1 MLLSSGAFT
10 YFWRPPP
17 ETKAGDVPSTEDSGV
32 EHFGLGRVAGAAVIV
47 ARCTSGGGE
56 ARSIQSG
63 AGRDCDQ
70 VGRVSTV
77 SYCIYIYCYILML
90 YIKLLFCL
98 VYIYYILMHVCL

>member
-47 ARCTSGGGE
+47 ARCTSGGG
-56 ARSIQSG
+56 RRG
-63 AGRDCDQ
+63 ASKVELAATATKWG
-70 VGRVSTV
+70 GYLLYHTV
-77 SYCIYIYCYILML
+77 SIYIA
-90 YIKLLFCL
+90 
-98 VYIYYILMHVCL
+98 IY